1 MENIDAIYGYF
12 YGKYG
17 KYGKYGNM
25 WKGFDQLAWL
35 YLSVEGYVTDLHI

>member
-1 MENIDAIYGYF
+1 MDIFMENME
-12 YGKYG
+12 KYG
-17 KYGKYGNM
+17 KYGKYGNI